1 MNKTRI
7 IKSIFSFV
15 AAMVV
20 SLEIFAQPTENQD
33 FMRSV
38 GKIYV
43 VVSIILLIFLG
54 IVVFLVI
61 LDRKIN
67 KLEQQIKNN
76 E

>member
-33 FMRSV
+33 FMRSI